1 MSDTGQLPIMQ
12 AAKYTWDFTRAS
24 LLPTLPAYLIKSVL
38 AGATFAATLS
48 TLNGGAFPLDII
60 GAAIGFAISMS
71 CLALTL
77 RLAFDGEM
85 TGFTGIKFG
94 PEEGRLGLVHLMFG
108 AVMFFLGFVFLFIAS
123 IIGAVIIAML
133 IPDRITMS
141 TDPQMTQQVLQEF
154 LVTPAGWLVIAIVF
168 AVVIL
173 PLLYIF
179 ARLVTFPAA
188 TVARGK
194 MMFFETWDWT
204 KGQAF
209 RVMLVIVI
217 ALGPLIVVN
226 FVGAAIAALLTGF
239 PVLMAVPDLA
249 NGGFSPLQGMIYGA
263 LTSLFSIPL
272 YIGAAGLSAFMY
284 RGFNPAED

>member
-108 AVMFFLGFVFLFIAS
+108 AVMFFLGFVFLLVPIANS
-123 IIGAVIIAML
+123 
-133 IPDRITMS
+133 S
-141 TDPQMTQQVLQEF
+141 
-154 LVTPAGWLVIAIVF
+154 
-168 AVVIL
+168 
-173 PLLYIF
+173 
-179 ARLVTFPAA
+179 
-188 TVARGK
+188 K
-194 MMFFETWDWT
+194 
-204 KGQAF
+204 
-209 RVMLVIVI
+209 
-217 ALGPLIVVN
+217 AL
-226 FVGAAIAALLTGF
+226 
-239 PVLMAVPDLA
+239 DH
-249 NGGFSPLQGMIYGA
+249 
-263 LTSLFSIPL
+263 
-272 YIGAAGLSAFMY
+272 
-284 RGFNPAED
+284 